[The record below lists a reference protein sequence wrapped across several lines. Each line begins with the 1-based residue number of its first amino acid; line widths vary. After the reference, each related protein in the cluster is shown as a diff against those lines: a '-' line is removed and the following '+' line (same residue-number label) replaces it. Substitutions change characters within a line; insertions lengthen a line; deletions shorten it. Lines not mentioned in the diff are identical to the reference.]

1 MTDSLSE
8 FSKDPQPKNW
18 LVESILVTLLCCL
31 PLGIVGIIF
40 ASQVNSK
47 FAAGDIEGAKIAS
60 QQAGQFT
67 KIGFFLGL
75 AGLVIYMILIFAFG
89 LTAFW
94 NAKG

>member
-31 PLGIVGIIF
+31 PLGVVGIVF
-40 ASQVNSK
+40 AAQVNSK
-47 FAAGDIEGAKIAS
+47 YAAGDIEGAKKAS

-67 KIGFFLGL
+67 KIGFFVGL
-75 AGLVIYMILIFAFG
+75 AVLAIYMIMIFAFG
-89 LTAFW
+89 VTAFW
-94 NAKG
+94 GANA